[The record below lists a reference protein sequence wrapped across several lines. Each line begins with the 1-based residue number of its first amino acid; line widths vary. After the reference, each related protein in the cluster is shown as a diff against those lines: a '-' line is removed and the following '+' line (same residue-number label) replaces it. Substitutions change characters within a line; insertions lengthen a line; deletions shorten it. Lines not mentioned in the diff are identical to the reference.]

1 MIKNV
6 WLTKLEHFGG
16 YDLTVITETEAEG
29 IKALRAEFNEAN
41 KQRGPQGS
49 SSYTFKE
56 LLDGGD
62 VQQVQLTIGE
72 VQWL

>member
-6 WLTKLEHFGG
+6 WLTQLQHFGS
-16 YDLTVITETEAEG
+16 YELTVITESEAEG
-29 IKALRAEFNEAN
+29 IKALKKEFDEAN
-41 KQRGPQGS
+41 KQRGEFA

-62 VQQVQLTIGE
+62 IRQIELPLGE